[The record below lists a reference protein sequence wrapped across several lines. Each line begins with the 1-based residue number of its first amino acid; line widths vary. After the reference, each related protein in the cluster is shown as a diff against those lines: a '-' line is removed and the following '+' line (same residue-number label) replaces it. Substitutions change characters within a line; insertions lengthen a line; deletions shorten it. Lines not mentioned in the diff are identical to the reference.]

1 MSRTILLLQT
11 LALSAL
17 TLICGCGNNDE
28 QPLKPAQTP
37 ETPAPDY
44 VVAMVNGTPLFFK
57 DMELRAMG
65 FLNDDV
71 ENNHL
76 IIPESRMDEA
86 KEHFRK
92 RAIQAFVFKT
102 VFMDAA
108 TESGIKVTPR
118 DRAQGIKSLENS
130 LKSRNWTT
138 NDFFNNGP
146 MPPEIMQREFKDSLI
161 IDKFI
166 NSRIAG
172 NITLEKDAVS
182 KKTEEL
188 KALNAKKH
196 RKLEEIRQQILDGA
210 DFEELAKQH
219 SECKASK
226 VKGGDL
232 GEFGRGKM
240 IKAFEDAAFSQKV
253 GEVGPV
259 VTTPYGYHIIK
270 VTAHTQLKEATESTP
285 EIPETV
291 RASHILIQHIPIV
304 KKQIILA
311 LQKEKFEQ
319 EKRKLYRDLLAKSE
333 VKCFLYEDIQ
343 F

>member
-1 MSRTILLLQT
+1 MSKTILLLQT
-11 LALSAL
+11 LTLSAL
-17 TLICGCGNNDE
+17 TLMCGCGNNNE
-28 QPLKPAQTP
+28 QPLKPAQAP
-37 ETPAPDY
+37 KTPAPDY
-44 VVAMVNGTPLFFK
+44 VVAMANGTPLFFK
-57 DMELRAMG
+57 DMDLRAMG

-71 ENNHL
+71 KNNHL
-76 IIPESRMDEA
+76 IIPDSKMDEA

-102 VFMDAA
+102 VFMDEA
-108 TESGIKVTPR
+108 TKVGIKVTPR

-130 LKSRNWTT
+130 LKGRNWTT

-146 MPPEIMQREFKDSLI
+146 MPPEIMHKEFKDSLI

-166 NSRIAG
+166 SSKIAG
-172 NITLEKDAVS
+172 KITLENDAVS

-188 KALNAKKH
+188 KAINEKK
-196 RKLEEIRQQILDGA
+196 RQKMEEIRKQILDGA
-210 DFEELAKQH
+210 EFEEMAEQH
-219 SECKASK
+219 SECRSSK

-253 GEVGPV
+253 GEIGPV
-259 VTTPYGYHIIK
+259 VTTPYGFHIIK
-270 VTAHTQLKEATESTP
+270 VTAHTQLKKATDSTP

-304 KKQIILA
+304 KKQIILT

-319 EKRKLYRDLLAKSE
+319 EKLKLYRSILAKSE
-333 VKCFLYEDIQ
+333 VKCFLYEDMQ